1 MFDKVM
7 HIMHSAYI
15 HTELVTSH
23 FRISFNTLVSRVII
37 LMYSFVAILA
47 IHVPVF
53 ELVCVLCLLSVLS
66 FTASASSLSV
76 YEKIYYVLLPSF
88 RAW

>member
-37 LMYSFVAILA
+37 TFIEHTNVGVQKYLLILYSYI
-47 IHVPVF
+47 II
-53 ELVCVLCLLSVLS
+53 S
-66 FTASASSLSV
+66 
-76 YEKIYYVLLPSF
+76 
-88 RAW
+88 

>member
-37 LMYSFVAILA
+37 ITFIEHTNVRRCTEILTYF
-47 IHVPVF
+47 IQ
-53 ELVCVLCLLSVLS
+53 L
-66 FTASASSLSV
+66 
-76 YEKIYYVLLPSF
+76 YNN
-88 RAW
+88 